1 MVGRLCSREAS
12 DRHFH
17 CAPWFATTVLASVS
31 DSLVRVSRRGKEN
44 HLDNTQSN
52 PSRPEPSDGNNQGWQ
67 RPDTAPPLQAER
79 EVYLS
84 QHWFPSLPFQQFQ
97 VLFNSLFKVLCIF
110 PSRYLYAI
118 GFLPIFS
125 FGWNLP
131 PALSCNPKQLDSS
144 NTLLIPCQTGV
155 SPSMLPYSKGLRLGL
170 LSNEFIST
178 TRRKVT

>member
-1 MVGRLCSREAS
+1 MTTSI
-12 DRHFH
+12 
-17 CAPWFATTVLASVS
+17 WIKATPS
-31 DSLVRVSRRGKEN
+31 SLQSRRTYLLHGYLPQAK
-44 HLDNTQSN
+44 LILAWPVPQRSN
-52 PSRPEPSDGNNQGWQ
+52 CKQYEKNG
-67 RPDTAPPLQAER
+67 TE
-79 EVYLS
+79 
-84 QHWFPSLPFQQFQ
+84 QHFSSSLPFQQFQ

-110 PSRYLYAI
+110 PSRYLFAI
-118 GFLPIFS
+118 GLPPIFS